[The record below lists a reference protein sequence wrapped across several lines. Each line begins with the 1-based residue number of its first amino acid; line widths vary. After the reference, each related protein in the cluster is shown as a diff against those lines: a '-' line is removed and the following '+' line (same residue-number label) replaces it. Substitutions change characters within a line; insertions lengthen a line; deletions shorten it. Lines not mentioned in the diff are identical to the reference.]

1 MKRKKLEKIK
11 EVVEEEYPE
20 LGLVYLFGSK
30 ARNDDSALSDY
41 DFAIYCRDDLNKK
54 ELVEKKI
61 EILSELCKILQTDEI
76 DVSVLNLIQ
85 SPEFKYNVI
94 TEGKLIYQKEPYK
107 IDFETDVLNRYFDFL
122 NYLRKYDLTAG

>member
-11 EVVEEEYPE
+11 ELIEEEYPE

-30 ARNDDSALSDY
+30 ARNDDGDLSDY
-41 DFAIYCRDDLNKK
+41 DFAIYCKNGLNKK

-61 EILSELCKILQTDEI
+61 DIFSELSKILQTDEI
-76 DVSVLNLIQ
+76 DISVLNLIQ

-94 TEGKLIYQKEPYK
+94 TEGELIYQKEPYK
-107 IDFETDVLNRYFDFL
+107 IDFETEVLNRYFDFL
-122 NYLRKYDLTAG
+122 NYLRKHNLTAG